1 MVYLEALGGTNI
13 ELVREMFVKVLVEEG
28 VEALGRPDGLAE
40 VKIEV
45 VGLLTTLENT
55 SVLVEVDAKK

>member
-1 MVYLEALGGTNI
+1 
-13 ELVREMFVKVLVEEG
+13 MFVKVLVEEG

-55 SVLVEVDAKK
+55 SVLVEVDAKNS